1 MVELLCC
8 DNNTNRSACILTFPC
23 AQSVFEFWVI
33 PVEPL
38 KKKKK
43 KIIRNQSLNI
53 NDNPLIKKAGW
64 PSGFE
69 SAWPSAPLMRDC
81 MGFTALNSLTQ
92 YDCADYLK
100 GLAQQSHSVC
110 RSNCWLIVMCNF
122 RLWWEFMQRFI
133 ASSIIMFQFEQC
145 WHVAKIAWVSAGLLF
160 DSCGFKVCMDEPL
173 WASFYPGCVTVSVAM
188 FTCVKLELHCLHWP

>member
-1 MVELLCC
+1 MCPVCVW
-8 DNNTNRSACILTFPC
+8 ILSHSCWAFK
-23 AQSVFEFWVI
+23 
-33 PVEPL
+33 

-69 SAWPSAPLMRDC
+69 SAWPSAPLVWDC

-100 GLAQQSHSVC
+100 GLAQQSYSVC

-122 RLWWEFMQRFI
+122 RWWWEFMQRFI

-145 WHVAKIAWVSAGLLF
+145 WHVVKIAWVSAGLLF